1 MNLKDWK
8 DKEKEFLE
16 MQTKQKAN
24 LILVENTLEEIDLF
38 LKTVRDKIKT
48 FK

>member
-1 MNLKDWK
+1 MIKKDWE

-16 MQTKQKAN
+16 MLNKQKGN
-24 LILVENTLEEIDLF
+24 LILVENTLEEIDVF
-38 LKTVRDKIKT
+38 LKTIREKIKT

>member
-1 MNLKDWK
+1 MNKEAWQ

-16 MQTKQKAN
+16 MQDKQKAN
-24 LILVENTLEEIDLF
+24 LILVENTLEEIDVF
-38 LKTVRDKIKT
+38 LETIRDRIKT